1 MKTEYSLKMYAEIM
15 AHILTIEEILMG
27 SQNLDKEDFDTILK
41 FNRADIEKQLGLL
54 D

>member
-15 AHILTIEEILMG
+15 AHILTIEIILT
-27 SQNLDKEDFDTILK
+27 SAENIKDEDYEEMLK
-41 FNRADIEKQLGLL
+41 AQREDIKKQLGLL